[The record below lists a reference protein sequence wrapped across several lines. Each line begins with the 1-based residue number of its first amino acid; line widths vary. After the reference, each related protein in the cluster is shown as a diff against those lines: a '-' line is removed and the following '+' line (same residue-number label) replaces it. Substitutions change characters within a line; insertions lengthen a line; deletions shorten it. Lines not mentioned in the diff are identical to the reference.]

1 MSKSLSPSICF
12 VLPYWVTTGIGGAEL
27 QCYLLSQE
35 LVADGWQVEVLSM
48 AKPIKFENYTNDK
61 IRYRVFHRSSSKVLT
76 FLRCLLMLFKT
87 KADVIYTRTDARIL
101 RGACAWYCRLKGKK
115 LIYAMAH
122 DVEVK
127 PRYYRSEVNKPRWR
141 FKNLLK
147 NGDNYWV
154 DRLVHKA
161 AQQANLILA
170 QTYFQKRELLRYQNL
185 LSVVLRN
192 SFDIASTPVFE
203 KEDIVLWVGNFRS
216 VKRPEL
222 FMQLADDLI
231 DTKYRFVMIGMFFNR
246 EEETRRV
253 KNPRFEALGGL
264 SMEETLKW
272 FEKAKVL
279 VVTSEGEGFS
289 NVFIQAWA
297 YRVQILSLSVDPDDL
312 LRDKGMGCLF
322 NGDYEMLKGQLRHV
336 IDQGTDSVMLEH
348 AFSIANDE
356 FDLKSN
362 VQRFKHLVAELDKEI

>member
-1 MSKSLSPSICF
+1 MPKSLSPSICF
-12 VLPYWVTTGIGGAEL
+12 VLPYWLTSGIGGAEL
-27 QCYLLSQE
+27 QCYLLSQQ

-48 AKPIKFENYTNDK
+48 SKPIKFESYINHK
-61 IRYRVFHRSSSKVLT
+61 IQYRVFRQSHSKVLT
-76 FLRCLLMLFKT
+76 FLRCLNILFKT
-87 KADVIYTRTDARIL
+87 KSEVIYTRTDARIL
-101 RGACAWYCRLKGKK
+101 RGACAWYCRIKGKK
-115 LIYAMAH
+115 LVYAMAH

-127 PRYYRSEVNKPRWR
+127 PRHYRTEVNKPLWR
-141 FKNLLK
+141 LK
-147 NGDNYWV
+147 NCIKNIDNLWV
-154 DRLVHKA
+154 DKLVDGA
-161 AQQANLILA
+161 AKHAHLILA

-192 SFDIASTPVFE
+192 SFEIASTPVFE
-203 KEDIVLWVGNFRS
+203 KEDIVLWVGNFKR

-222 FMQLADDLI
+222 FMQLADDMI
-231 DTKYRFVMIGMFFNR
+231 DTNYRFVMIGMLFDR
-246 EEETRRV
+246 GEETKWVR
-253 KNPRFEALGGL
+253 NPRFEALGGL

-279 VVTSEGEGFS
+279 VVTSDGEGFS

-322 NGDYEMLKGQLRHV
+322 SGDYDSLKIHLHHV
-336 IDQGTDSVMLEH
+336 IESGTDNEMLEH
-348 AFSIANDE
+348 AFAIANDE

-362 VQRFKHLVAELDKEI
+362 VHRFKHLVAELENEI

>member
-12 VLPYWVTTGIGGAEL
+12 VLPNWLTTSIGGAEL
-27 QCYLLSQE
+27 QCYLLSQQ
-35 LVADGWQVEVLSM
+35 LVADGWQVEVLCI
-48 AKPIKFENYTNDK
+48 AKPIKFESYKNDK
-61 IRYRVFHRSSSKVLT
+61 IQYRVFRRSHSKVLT
-76 FLRCLLMLFKT
+76 FFRCLFMLFKT
-87 KADVIYTRTDARIL
+87 NADVIYTRTDARIL

-115 LIYAMAH
+115 MVYAMAH

-127 PRYYRSEVNKPRWR
+127 PRYYGSEVNKPLWR
-141 FKNLLK
+141 LK
-147 NGDNYWV
+147 NFLKTADNYWV
-154 DRLVHKA
+154 DKLVDKA

-185 LSVVLRN
+185 LSVVIRN
-192 SFDIASTPVFE
+192 SFDIASTPKFA
-203 KEDIVLWVGNFRS
+203 KEDIVLWVGNFKS

-231 DTKYRFVMIGMFFNR
+231 DTNYRFIMIGMFFNR
-246 EEETRRV
+246 EEETKRV

-279 VVTSEGEGFS
+279 VVTSDGEGFS

-322 NGDYEMLKGQLRHV
+322 NGDYEMLKGKLRQV
-336 IDQGTDSVMLEH
+336 IDSGTDSVMLEH

-362 VQRFKHLVAELDKEI
+362 VQRFKHLVAELDKEN